1 MYEKTIKLKH
11 HEKAAKI
18 NLETGEVLE
27 VKAYEKK
34 ERSPKDPT
42 MNYFISGQ
50 SYSRFFTKAWQLLET
65 QTTDT
70 EFKVAY
76 KMSMMAHAFTNSLEP
91 LRPESTLKELSEF
104 FNVDRRKIN
113 DVIEKLFKLGVIGKF
128 QVYDRFE
135 NHHNYW
141 VFNPYLSFNG
151 KVIKK
156 DVQGLFDN
164 THYAYIT
171 KKFD

>member
-1 MYEKTIKLKH
+1 MYEKVIKLKH
-11 HEKAAKI
+11 NERAAKI
-18 NLETGEVLE
+18 DLDTGEVAE
-27 VKAYEKK
+27 VAVHNREKK
-34 ERSPKDPT
+34 QPKDPS
-42 MNYFISGQ
+42 MNFFISTE

-76 KMSMMAHAFTNSLEP
+76 KMSMMAHAYTNSLEP
-91 LRPESTLKELSEF
+91 LRPESTMKELSEF
-104 FNVDRRKIN
+104 FNVDRRKIQN
-113 DVIEKLFKLGVIGKF
+113 IIEKLFKLGVIGKF

-151 KVIKK
+151 KIIKK
-156 DVQGLFDN
+156 DVQSLFNN
-164 THYAYIT
+164 THYAALSPIL
-171 KKFD
+171 

>member
-1 MYEKTIKLKH
+1 MYEKVIKLKH
-11 HEKAAKI
+11 NERAAKI
-18 NLETGEVLE
+18 NLETGEVAE
-27 VKAYEKK
+27 VKAHNREKK
-34 ERSPKDPT
+34 QPKDPS
-42 MNYFISGQ
+42 MNFFISNE

-76 KMSMMAHAFTNSLEP
+76 KMSMMAHAYTNSLEP
-91 LRPESTLKELSEF
+91 LRPESTMKELSEF
-104 FNVDRRKIN
+104 FNVDRRKIQN
-113 DVIEKLFKLGVIGKF
+113 IIEKLFKLGVIGKF

-151 KVIKK
+151 KIIKK
-156 DVQGLFDN
+156 DVQSLFNN
-164 THYAYIT
+164 THYAALSPNL
-171 KKFD
+171 

>member
-1 MYEKTIKLKH
+1 MYEKVIKLKH
-11 HEKAAKI
+11 NERAAKI
-18 NLETGEVLE
+18 NLETGEVAE
-27 VKAYEKK
+27 VKTQNREKK
-34 ERSPKDPT
+34 QPKDPS
-42 MNYFISGQ
+42 MNFFISNE

-76 KMSMMAHAFTNSLEP
+76 KMSMMAHAYTNSLEP
-91 LRPESTLKELSEF
+91 LRPESTMKELSEF
-104 FNVDRRKIN
+104 FNVDRRKIQN
-113 DVIEKLFKLGVIGKF
+113 IIEKLFKLGVIGKF

-151 KVIKK
+151 KIIKK
-156 DVQGLFDN
+156 DVQSLFNN
-164 THYAYIT
+164 THYAALSPIL
-171 KKFD
+171 